1 VRVAGILHLGDP
13 LCTRCCR
20 QAVMAVCWDASRGWL
35 FPAGQQLAHTL
46 LFRQGLGG
54 VLPMFPASTP
64 RPLQPFSGARSG
76 TGAAVHTAPS
86 VAIAGD
92 RHTVLR
98 RRVGQQLLD
107 PVTPGKKKSR
117 AKLLPQKE
125 GRTPCWD
132 RSCRLDPHTHLLAL
146 FDHSSW
152 TVYFPTVLV
161 FQAQMSPISPF
172 ESSYQP

>member
-1 VRVAGILHLGDP
+1 
-13 LCTRCCR
+13 
-20 QAVMAVCWDASRGWL
+20 MAVCWDASRG
-35 FPAGQQLAHTL
+35 GCSQ
-46 LFRQGLGG
+46 
-54 VLPMFPASTP
+54 PASSSHTRSCSARASAEYCPCFQRARRDRSSPSAVRGPVLGPLCIRHLPLLSPGTDTP
-64 RPLQPFSGARSG
+64 CFGVG
-76 TGAAVHTAPS
+76 
-86 VAIAGD
+86 
-92 RHTVLR
+92 
-98 RRVGQQLLD
+98 VGQQLLD